1 MRLLLIRHGQT
12 PSNVVGALDT
22 ARPGPGLTALGKA
35 QAEAIPAALADQP
48 IDAVYASPLIRTQLT
63 AAPLAEAR
71 DLDIEV
77 LEGLEEI
84 IAGRWEMRNDMDA
97 VRTYMETA
105 SRWGVGELDAV
116 IEGGESGHEFFSR
129 YDNAIAKIAAA
140 NPAATVVV
148 VSHGA
153 AIRVWAA
160 ARIAGVDL
168 SEAAKWR
175 IYNTGMCELDGD
187 PQNGWQLVR
196 WVREPLGGVELEDA
210 RALDVDPPALRP
222 GR

>member
-22 ARPGPGLTALGKA
+22 GRPGPGLTDLGHE
-35 QAEAIPAALADQP
+35 QAAAIPAALAEDR

-63 AAPLAEAR
+63 AAPLAR
-71 DLDIEV
+71 SRGVGVEV
-77 LEGLEEI
+77 VDGLEEI
-84 IAGRWEMRNDMDA
+84 AAGRWEMRNDMDA
-97 VRTYMETA
+97 VRAYMDAA
-105 SRWGVGELDAV
+105 SRWAVGDLGAE
-116 IEGGESGHEFFSR
+116 IEGGESGHDFFAR
-129 YDNAIAKIAAA
+129 YDAAIAKVALENADGAAA
-140 NPAATVVV
+140 V

-175 IYNTGMCELDGD
+175 IYNTGMCELEGD
-187 PQNGWQLVR
+187 AATGWRLVR
-196 WVREPLGGVELEDA
+196 WVREPLGGVQLEDA
-210 RALDVDPPALRP
+210 QALDVDPPGLR
-222 GR
+222 RAR